1 MIHHLKI
8 WPGSFE
14 AVKRGDKLHEIRST
28 KDRTFAKGDRVI
40 LREWV
45 PDDVEQAEDG
55 AGIEVNGGRY
65 TGRQIM
71 RRISYVSVAGSWG
84 LPLDLCVFSVQ

>member
-8 WPGSFE
+8 WPGSYE
-14 AVKRGDKLHEIRST
+14 AVIAREKLHEIRST
-28 KDRTFAKGDRVI
+28 KDRTFTKGDTII

-55 AGIEVNGGRY
+55 PGIEINGGHY
-65 TGRQIM
+65 TGRQVM
-71 RRISYVSVAGSWG
+71 RRVTYVSVAGSWG
-84 LPLDLCVFSVQ
+84 LPPDLCVFSMI